1 MAVGQ
6 VQNVCKQ
13 DKRTDLACMNI
24 CEMHIS
30 FLVCW
35 KLNNNLGLVSND
47 CVTSRGLHRI
57 EQPYD
62 TGRLVALLNM
72 KDENC

>member
-1 MAVGQ
+1 MAVVQ
-6 VQNVCKQ
+6 VRNVCKQ

-30 FLVCW
+30 FLVRW
-35 KLNNNLGLVSND
+35 KNNYLGLVSND
-47 CVTSRGLHRI
+47 CVTSWGLHRI

-62 TGRLVALLNM
+62 TGRLVALLNI

>member
-1 MAVGQ
+1 MAVVQ
-6 VQNVCKQ
+6 VRNVCKH

-30 FLVCW
+30 FLVRW
-35 KLNNNLGLVSND
+35 KNYYLGLVSND

-62 TGRLVALLNM
+62 TGRLVALLNI